1 MYALHLAVNGLRNGD
16 CDGAIVAGSN
26 IILEPASQIFI
37 AKLGAISP
45 TSVSHTFDASADGY
59 ARADGFG
66 SLYLMPLARALVGG
80 HNIRAVIRG
89 SAISAYVYWCL
100 NFMIEFTE
108 NLAEM
113 VGQMAFL
120 TQAQSLKRL

>member
-1 MYALHLAVNGLRNGD
+1 MYALHLAINGIRNGD

-37 AKLGAISP
+37 SKLGAISP
-45 TSVSHTFDASADGY
+45 TSISHTFDASADGY

-66 SLYLMPLARALVGG
+66 SLYLVPLSRALAEG

-89 SAISAYVYWCL
+89 SAISAYVIFNL
-100 NFMIEFTE
+100 SNTHELTQ
-108 NLAEM
+108 NLAGM
-113 VGQMAFL
+113 VGQMAFR
-120 TQAQSLKRL
+120 TQVQSLKRL

>member
-1 MYALHLAVNGLRNGD
+1 MYALHLAVNGIRNGD

-37 AKLGAISP
+37 SKLGAISP
-45 TSVSHTFDASADGY
+45 TSISHTFDASADGY

-66 SLYLMPLARALVGG
+66 SLYLMPLSRALAGD

-89 SAISAYVYWCL
+89 SAISA
-100 NFMIEFTE
+100 
-108 NLAEM
+108 
-113 VGQMAFL
+113 
-120 TQAQSLKRL
+120 